1 MNAPWLFLK
10 NMVNADKF
18 FNNKKVDAKKENKE
32 EKKPETKAEKK

>member
-18 FNNKKVDAKKENKE
+18 FNNKKSDGKKEAD
-32 EKKPETKAEKK
+32 KKPETKPEKKK

>member
-18 FNNKKVDAKKENKE
+18 FNNKKADAIKENKE

>member
-18 FNNKKVDAKKENKE
+18 FNNKKADAKKKE
-32 EKKPETKAEKK
+32 EKKPEVKK